1 MLLDAGAPPEEVDDN
16 GMTAA
21 MYAKA
26 YSHRAVL
33 VALKSAHRGRRAG
46 REGAS
51 SSAGASQLSRPLWQ
65 QRGADFAPML
75 EVRASHGASSARG
88 SSLAVPLTSSLCLS
102 RVPSP
107 SAAAAAPPQVRASSA
122 GGRLALALMR
132 EAKRREGQARSA
144 SLSPS
149 REDLE
154 ERIRRWA

>member
-1 MLLDAGAPPEEVDDN
+1 MAC
-16 GMTAA
+16 
-21 MYAKA
+21 
-26 YSHRAVL
+26 SHMHGIHVHDVHPL
-33 VALKSAHRGRRAG
+33 IVALKSAHRGRRAG

>member
-149 REDLE
+149 REDSE
-154 ERIRRWA
+154 VGVT